1 MDALWVAT
9 DVGWADTSILPLPPS
24 PSSPQ
29 CSPDDGHTAQARAS
43 AMSVL
48 RPLGGMRVYV
58 CVCVCVWRKVS
69 VNMLLSC
76 LTKEALHY
84 RALGYYVTPKR

>member
-1 MDALWVAT
+1 M
-9 DVGWADTSILPLPPS
+9 
-24 PSSPQ
+24 
-29 CSPDDGHTAQARAS
+29 C
-43 AMSVL
+43 
-48 RPLGGMRVYV
+48 V
-58 CVCVCVWRKVS
+58 CVCVCVCVEKVS